1 MTEFSQCELLARRLS
16 HTCARK
22 LAVMCQQLS
31 ESSIQQLNSPGLI
44 DKCSPSS
51 NNVKTSN
58 ETNEPTMQ
66 EQGFFFRISNYILV
80 IMNII

>member
-31 ESSIQQLNSPGLI
+31 ESAMQQLNAPGLI
-44 DKCSPSS
+44 DKCSPPS
-51 NNVKTSN
+51 NTVKASN
-58 ETNEPTMQ
+58 ETNEPSMQ
-66 EQGFFFRISNYILV
+66 EQGLYSSPFC
-80 IMNII
+80 IIRS